1 MSEIA
6 RFSDDEHVPGV
17 RPAGQER
24 SRALQDKFVVAARK
38 MLLKTKMKDLP
49 IPVLAKAAGSSVG
62 GFYSRFES
70 KDALFEFMR
79 TQMFSEHHKIHDEY
93 LDPDTFEGES
103 HLVVSAA
110 FVDLMLR
117 IFSGPWRGVLR
128 ETFTRVLDHP
138 DTWAPM
144 QKRFE
149 YLRDRIIPLYKN
161 RVENR
166 DGLEERVAIALQ
178 FLLSVFDNE
187 MMNPNLDFRIGDPQF
202 RFYLIQ
208 SFDNLI
214 VGDFSVPPPRRGGA
228 LPNIAP

>member
-1 MSEIA
+1 
-6 RFSDDEHVPGV
+6 
-17 RPAGQER
+17 
-24 SRALQDKFVVAARK
+24 
-38 MLLKTKMKDLP
+38 
-49 IPVLAKAAGSSVG
+49 
-62 GFYSRFES
+62 
-70 KDALFEFMR
+70 
-79 TQMFSEHHKIHDEY
+79 MFSEHLKIHDEY

-214 VGDFSVPPPRRGGA
+214 VGDFSMPPPGRGNA
-228 LPNIAP
+228 VLDVAH